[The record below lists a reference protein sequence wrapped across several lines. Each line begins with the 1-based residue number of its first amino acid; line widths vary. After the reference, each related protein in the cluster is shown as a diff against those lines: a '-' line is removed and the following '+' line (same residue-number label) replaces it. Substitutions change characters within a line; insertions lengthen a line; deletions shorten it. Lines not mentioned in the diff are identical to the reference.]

1 MKYLVYKSRFVTVT
15 TLVQKFAIVA
25 KPFSTVKLDIQ
36 FLAKEIHL
44 LSSLIFK
51 DDSMKM
57 LKNGVNRLSNSC
69 DGQSKNNK
77 FSIWVSDYRTVGL

>member
-36 FLAKEIHL
+36 ILAKEIHL

-51 DDSMKM
+51 DDSLKM
-57 LKNGVNRLSNSC
+57 LKNPFFLYT
-69 DGQSKNNK
+69 
-77 FSIWVSDYRTVGL
+77 II